1 MTRTR
6 HVPQRSCVAC
16 RQVRPKAELLRV
28 VRTPLGE
35 VRVDRSGKLAGRGA
49 YLCPSA
55 ACAAQAVK
63 QKRLGRAL
71 GAAVG
76 PEVTEEI
83 TGLLAGGET
92 AEGPE
97 SKPSDR

>member
-1 MTRTR
+1 
-6 HVPQRSCVAC
+6 
-16 RQVRPKAELLRV
+16 

-49 YLCPSA
+49 YLCLSE
-55 ACAAQAVK
+55 ACATQAVK

-71 GAAVG
+71 GVAVG